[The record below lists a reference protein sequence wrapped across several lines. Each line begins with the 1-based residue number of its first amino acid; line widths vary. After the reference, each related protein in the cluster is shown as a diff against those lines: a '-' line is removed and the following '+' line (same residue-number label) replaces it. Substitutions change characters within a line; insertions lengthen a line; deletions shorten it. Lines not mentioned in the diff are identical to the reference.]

1 MQMKLSRQNPNFL
14 DDLIGLKIGS
24 DFEIKQT
31 RQKER
36 PAQVVDELPN
46 LVGPHRNE
54 SLVAAV
60 LTVFL
65 LEHNAGD
72 AADFPLLGRD
82 VLAGDG
88 ARDGAYDFREFGI
101 GSREAFQVRKRWWF
115 KGVLENRGG
124 SRLGE
129 VAEVK
134 GVRKDLAM
142 AVDQHLAKTLIRGVR
157 ESKRGLWRVSEVKR
171 V

>member
-1 MQMKLSRQNPNFL
+1 M
-14 DDLIGLKIGS
+14 
-24 DFEIKQT
+24 
-31 RQKER
+31 
-36 PAQVVDELPN
+36 VDELPN

-115 KGVLENRGG
+115 EGVLENRGG

-142 AVDQHLAKTLIRGVR
+142 AVDQHLTKTLIRGVR
-157 ESKRGLWRVSEVKR
+157 ESKRGSNKILFENLNMKNIFFSSYSPFP
-171 V
+171 

>member
-1 MQMKLSRQNPNFL
+1 M
-14 DDLIGLKIGS
+14 
-24 DFEIKQT
+24 
-31 RQKER
+31 
-36 PAQVVDELPN
+36 VDELSN
-46 LVGPHRNE
+46 LVGLHRNE

-88 ARDGAYDFREFGI
+88 ARDGVYDFCEFGI

-124 SRLGE
+124 SSRLGE
-129 VAEVK
+129 VAVL
-134 GVRKDLAM
+134 GCD
-142 AVDQHLAKTLIRGVR
+142 IP
-157 ESKRGLWRVSEVKR
+157 
-171 V
+171 